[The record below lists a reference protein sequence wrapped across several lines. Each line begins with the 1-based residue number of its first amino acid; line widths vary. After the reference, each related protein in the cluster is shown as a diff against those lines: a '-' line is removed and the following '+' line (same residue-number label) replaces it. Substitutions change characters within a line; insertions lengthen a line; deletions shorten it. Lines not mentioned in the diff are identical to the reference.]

1 VQNLKNIIMEEFS
14 YALIWLGFFAC
25 IVLGLYF
32 YLSARHKERMALI
45 EKNTDVSEIFKARD
59 FHFPWLKLGMIFAG
73 IGVGVCLSIFINL
86 TLATQSLS
94 PGTQSLMIF
103 GFMLLFGGLG
113 AILAYYLERNKKH

>member
-73 IGVGVCLSIFINL
+73 IGVGIWLSIINL
-86 TLATQSLS
+86 GASQTLS

>member
-1 VQNLKNIIMEEFS
+1 MEEFS

-73 IGVGVCLSIFINL
+73 IGVGIWLSIINL
-86 TLATQSLS
+86 GASQTLS